1 LPLTTEGKGIGL
13 EAVEREL
20 QLVAFRLAKE
30 TYGIDIAA
38 INEIIRPQ
46 EVTHVP
52 RSAEDLEGIINLRGK
67 IVPIVNLRRRL
78 GLPENEDARDG
89 GGTLASSRRVIV
101 VNYDGSLVG
110 LEVDSV
116 VGVLRLP
123 ETLIEK
129 PAEMVE
135 SVDSEFVLGVG
146 KHQDELIILLN
157 VETVLKPSDAAERA

>member
-1 LPLTTEGKGIGL
+1 MPPTTEGKGIGL

-30 TYGIDIAA
+30 IYGIDIAA

-78 GLPENEDARDG
+78 GLPDNEEADG

-146 KHQDELIILLN
+146 KHQEELIILLN

>member
-1 LPLTTEGKGIGL
+1 MAPTTET
-13 EAVEREL
+13 AEREL
-20 QLVAFRLAKE
+20 QLVAFRLARE
-30 TYGIDIAA
+30 TYGIEIAA

-52 RSAEDLEGIINLRGK
+52 RSAEDLKGIINLRGK

-78 GLPENEDARDG
+78 GLPEAGEPAAEAR
-89 GGTLASSRRVIV
+89 TSASSQRVIV

-116 VGVLRLP
+116 VGVLRLS

-129 PAEMVE
+129 PTEMVE
-135 SVDSEFVLGVG
+135 TVDSEFVLGVG

-157 VETVLKPSDAAERA
+157 VEAVLKPSDVNGR